1 MDPSPFASRIG
12 TNYAA
17 TDEEIIQLTQLLSE
31 PTSKLDML
39 QKEID
44 RVHCLLEDLSNR
56 HEALSHEIEN
66 HRALMSPIRRLPVD
80 VIQEIFAHC
89 LPMEHNP
96 IISRHECPILLTQIC
111 SGWRSIALSTASL
124 WASIHIPIPVPTNV
138 VSGYYTPTPAWDQ
151 LTERQPLL
159 DAAKRRAT
167 AVKEWL
173 GRSGA
178 CSLNITV
185 YEREHSTPLE
195 IYNIIIDAFIGLAS
209 RWGKISFETPA
220 ANLERIAALSVTD
233 VPMLH
238 SLSIRGRSI
247 HSGFQPDP
255 NPNIVFWSKSGILKA
270 PRLRDI
276 SYSLVTENFTA
287 FPLNWSQLTSI
298 SLHGIAWPAAPYTS
312 ISKIAWILESCPRL
326 ISCRLEVASLPN
338 DSIQPYPRSASI
350 SLPYLRNMTIHAGRV
365 DLSTLCEA
373 LDVPSLQ
380 QLEFHSSIYS
390 SELPAYP
397 LVPLLRRTATTMRS
411 LAIDPH
417 FLSKGDF
424 FRCLQSCPHIST
436 LSIQRSYYASDRVWT
451 PMGERPREHFLDD
464 GLLYRLT
471 TPDDEGNLLCPEL
484 AVFECFIGPD
494 FTDSA
499 LLDFIKAKHSRTPG
513 LATVKTVAVVFS
525 RPQEIPLLGELEPF
539 MKDGLDCRLSYSPAL
554 AQGLFSASDGI
565 SSVYNDN
572 VFYPWGAPT
581 LIF

>member
-1 MDPSPFASRIG
+1 MDASPFASRIG

-31 PTSKLDML
+31 PTSKLDKL

-44 RVHCLLEDLSNR
+44 RVHSLLADLSNQ
-56 HEALSHEIEN
+56 HEALSREIEN
-66 HRALMSPIRRLPVD
+66 HRALMSPIRRLSVD

-89 LPMEHNP
+89 LPTEHNP

-124 WASIHIPIPVPTNV
+124 WASIHIPIPTNAVP
-138 VSGYYTPTPAWDQ
+138 GYYPPLPAWDE
-151 LTERQPLL
+151 LTGVRQPLL

-173 GRSGA
+173 ARSGA
-178 CSLNITV
+178 CSLDITV
-185 YEREHSTPLE
+185 YDREHSTPFE
-195 IYNIIIDAFIGLAS
+195 IYNIIIDAFIGFAS
-209 RWGKISFETPA
+209 RWGKISFEAPA

-233 VPMLH
+233 VPMLQ

-247 HSGFQPDP
+247 HSGFQPNP
-255 NPNIVFWSKSGILKA
+255 NPNIVFWSNCGILKA

-338 DSIQPYPRSASI
+338 DSIQPYPHSSSI

-380 QLEFHSSIYS
+380 QLEFHSGIYS
-390 SELPAYP
+390 SEQSACQ
-397 LVPLLRRTATTMRS
+397 LVPLLRCTATTIRS
-411 LAIDPH
+411 LTMDPH
-417 FLSKGDF
+417 FISRGDF
-424 FRCLQSCPHIST
+424 FKCLQFCPHIST
-436 LSIQRSYYASDRVWT
+436 LSIKRSYYAGDQVWT
-451 PMGERPREHFLDD
+451 PPVGEPPGAHLLDD
-464 GLLYRLT
+464 GFLYRLT

-484 AVFECFIGPD
+484 AVFECFIAPD

-499 LLDFIKAKHSRTPG
+499 LLDFIKAKRSRTPG
-513 LATVKTVAVVFS
+513 LATLKTVAVVFS
-525 RPQEIPLLGELEPF
+525 RTQEIPLLGELEPF
-539 MKDGLDCRLSYSPAL
+539 IKDGLDCRLSYTPAL
-554 AQGLFSASDGI
+554 AQGQFSASDGI
-565 SSVYNDN
+565 SSVYND
-572 VFYPWGAPT
+572 VFDPWSAPT
-581 LIF
+581 F